1 MEDSDRSPGQA
12 LIGAYLERVRAVL
25 LEIRLSELEALL
37 DSIQAA
43 WDEDRTVFIIGNGGS
58 AATASHMA
66 TDLGKQTQT
75 HGRRPLRALSL
86 SDNMALIT
94 ALANDTDY
102 SRIYAEQLRIHA
114 RPGDVLIA
122 ISCSGESP
130 NILAAIEQARAGGV
144 RVLGLGGGTASRLRE
159 LSDVFVGVP
168 DEEYGMIESVHLV
181 IDHCITTLLA
191 SAGR

>member
-1 MEDSDRSPGQA
+1 GIPALGEALHDVPEDWAASNLDEHLGDVFCVLAQTGASSATQDHCLHGAHTLSERAGLSGWRSHETRLGRLVNLAAYRLSKGMLNRVRDDSDTSPGQA

-37 DSIQAA
+37 DSIQTP
-43 WDEDRTVFIIGNGGS
+43 WDEDRTGFIIGNGGS

-94 ALANDTDY
+94 AL
-102 SRIYAEQLRIHA
+102 
-114 RPGDVLIA
+114 
-122 ISCSGESP
+122 
-130 NILAAIEQARAGGV
+130 
-144 RVLGLGGGTASRLRE
+144 
-159 LSDVFVGVP
+159 
-168 DEEYGMIESVHLV
+168 
-181 IDHCITTLLA
+181 
-191 SAGR
+191 